1 MKTILIITLS
11 ASIAFAQTIYK
22 ITPGSKGNKIILMIE
37 NESKEKELTNVKV
50 KLNEQLSSLY
60 FHSTEES
67 IERVEKG
74 NSKETEFSFD
84 VNITDD
90 ASRTDTL
97 RFQITGSEGTLQQK
111 EILIGYELPT
121 EYVLEQNYPNPF
133 NPSTTIR
140 FAIPEA
146 GRYTIKVYNILGQE
160 VVTLLNEELNAGV
173 HNVKFNASNIASGM
187 YIYKLS
193 GEKVNI
199 SKKMILMK

>member
-37 NESKEKELTNVKV
+37 NESKEKELANIKV
-50 KLNEQLSSLY
+50 KLTDQLSFFNFRSA
-60 FHSTEES
+60 EES
-67 IERVEKG
+67 IERIEKG
-74 NSKETEFSFD
+74 NSKEAEFSFD

-90 ASRTDTL
+90 ASRIDTL